1 MLDLARKVRMFC
13 KTLLLHYPLVSSHLI
28 SSHLF
33 CSLFQHSVFLFPFHH
48 FVLPFLIFIL
58 HLSQLTEVFPATDGV
73 VVDMVAPYG
82 VSASNAAMCGA
93 VLAAAQVRA

>member
-1 MLDLARKVRMFC
+1 
-13 KTLLLHYPLVSSHLI
+13 LLILI
-28 SSHLF
+28 SSFCTAYSFLLF
-33 CSLFQHSVFLFPFHH
+33 Y
-48 FVLPFLIFIL
+48 
-58 HLSQLTEVFPATDGV
+58 LSQLTEVFPVTDGV

>member
-1 MLDLARKVRMFC
+1 M
-13 KTLLLHYPLVSSHLI
+13 
-28 SSHLF
+28 
-33 CSLFQHSVFLFPFHH
+33 
-48 FVLPFLIFIL
+48 
-58 HLSQLTEVFPATDGV
+58 TDGV